1 MYENFDI
8 SCSLKFV
15 YTLLPIFLLVVDIFP
30 LALLVIFIYQK
41 LAFVIH
47 VVNSV
52 MQILRFFSPTICHFL
67 FD

>member
-15 YTLLPIFLLVVDIFP
+15 YVLLPIFLLVVDSFP

-41 LAFVIH
+41 LAFVIY

-52 MQILRFFSPTICHFL
+52 MQILSPPHLL
-67 FD
+67 FPF